1 MSTCSG
7 CSPSYNFCQFAHMGV
22 GGCQECYDDTYKNE
36 SFKTS
41 KYMAGINEY
50 INESLNEYLNQRR
63 FETAPRRGATVQT
76 VTGNLVEISSAERIE
91 IFNGVKN
98 IRESVCVDSNIEN
111 IETVVETVV
120 HESNECSICYETMGD
135 KNCCVTECGHKFCL
149 KCLLLAMDRTN
160 TCPMCRHVL
169 KEDSRGLGIV
179 TGDRLLNQVDLQGWI
194 DSLPDAGVNL
204 DEDDLDYIISTFGNT
219 DEVIGVL
226 IENNIIDYDHPLN
239 EEGFH

>member
-1 MSTCSG
+1 
-7 CSPSYNFCQFAHMGV
+7 MGV
-22 GGCQECYDDTYKNE
+22 GGCQECYDNTYKNE

-41 KYMAGINEY
+41 KYMAEINEY

-63 FETAPRRGATVQT
+63 FETAPLRGATVQT

-98 IRESVCVDSNIEN
+98 IRESVCVNSNIEN
-111 IETVVETVV
+111 IENVVENVVETVV
-120 HESNECSICYETMGD
+120 PESNECSICYETMGD

-149 KCLLLAMDRTN
+149 KCLLLAMDRNN

-169 KEDSRGLGIV
+169 KEDSRGLGII
-179 TGDRLLNQVDLQGWI
+179 TGDRLLNEVDLQGWI

-204 DEDDLDYIISTFGNT
+204 DEDDLDYIIRTFGNT

>member
-1 MSTCSG
+1 
-7 CSPSYNFCQFAHMGV
+7 MGV

-41 KYMAGINEY
+41 KYMAEINEY

-63 FETAPRRGATVQT
+63 FETAPLRGATVQT

-98 IRESVCVDSNIEN
+98 IRESSCLDSIVEN
-111 IETVVETVV
+111 IETVVENDVETVV
-120 HESNECSICYETMGD
+120 ETVVPESNECSICYETMGD

-169 KEDSRGLGIV
+169 KDNSRCLGIV
-179 TGDRLLNQVDLQGWI
+179 TGDRLLNEVDLQGWI

-204 DEDDLDYIISTFGNT
+204 DEDDLDYIIRTFGNT

-239 EEGFH
+239 EENGLY

>member
-7 CSPSYNFCQFAHMGV
+7 CAPSYNFCQFAHMGV

-41 KYMAGINEY
+41 KYMAEINEY
-50 INESLNEYLNQRR
+50 INESLNEYL
-63 FETAPRRGATVQT
+63 
-76 VTGNLVEISSAERIE
+76 
-91 IFNGVKN
+91 KN
-98 IRESVCVDSNIEN
+98 IRESSCLDSNIEN

-120 HESNECSICYETMGD
+120 PESNECSICYETMGD

-149 KCLLLAMDRTN
+149 KCLLLAMDRNN

-169 KEDSRGLGIV
+169 KEDSRGLGII
-179 TGDRLLNQVDLQGWI
+179 TGDRRLNEVDLQGWI

-204 DEDDLDYIISTFGNT
+204 DEDDLDFIISTFGNT

-239 EEGFH
+239 EENGIY

>member
-7 CSPSYNFCQFAHMGV
+7 CAPSYNFCQFAHMGL
-22 GGCQECYDDTYKNE
+22 GGCQECYDDTYKND

-41 KYMAGINEY
+41 KYMAEINQY
-50 INESLNEYLNQRR
+50 INDSLNEYL
-63 FETAPRRGATVQT
+63 
-76 VTGNLVEISSAERIE
+76 
-91 IFNGVKN
+91 KN
-98 IRESVCVDSNIEN
+98 IRESVCVNSNIEN
-111 IETVVETVV
+111 IENVVETVV
-120 HESNECSICYETMGD
+120 ETGVPESNECSICYETMGD

-149 KCLLLAMDRTN
+149 KCLLLAMDRNN

-179 TGDRLLNQVDLQGWI
+179 SGDRRLNELDLQGWI

-204 DEDDLDYIISTFGNT
+204 DEDDLDFIISTFGNT

-239 EEGFH
+239 EENGLY

>member
-1 MSTCSG
+1 MSKCAG
-7 CSPSYNFCQFAHMGV
+7 CAPSYNFCQFAHMGV

-50 INESLNEYLNQRR
+50 INESLNEYL
-63 FETAPRRGATVQT
+63 
-76 VTGNLVEISSAERIE
+76 
-91 IFNGVKN
+91 KN
-98 IRESVCVDSNIEN
+98 IRESSCLDSNIEN
-111 IETVVETVV
+111 IENVVEKNVENVV
-120 HESNECSICYETMGD
+120 ENEVIETIECSICYETIGD

-149 KCLLLAMDRTN
+149 KCLLVAMDRNN

-169 KEDSRGLGIV
+169 KDDSRGLGIV
-179 TGDRLLNQVDLQGWI
+179 TGGRLLNEVDLQGWI

-219 DEVIGVL
+219 DEVIRVL

-239 EEGFH
+239 EENGLY

>member
-1 MSTCSG
+1 
-7 CSPSYNFCQFAHMGV
+7 MGV
-22 GGCQECYDDTYKNE
+22 GGCQECYDDSYKNN

-50 INESLNEYLNQRR
+50 VNESLNEYL
-63 FETAPRRGATVQT
+63 
-76 VTGNLVEISSAERIE
+76 
-91 IFNGVKN
+91 KN
-98 IRESVCVDSNIEN
+98 IRESSCLDSNIEN
-111 IETVVETVV
+111 IENVVENIVENVV
-120 HESNECSICYETMGD
+120 PETNECSICYETMGD
-135 KNCCVTECGHKFCL
+135 KNTCVTECGHKFCL
-149 KCLLLAMDRTN
+149 KCLLMAMDRNN

-169 KEDSRGLGIV
+169 KDDSRRLGV
-179 TGDRLLNQVDLQGWI
+179 GVANGNRLLNDVDLQGWI

-226 IENNIIDYDHPLN
+226 IDNNIIDYDHPLN

>member
-1 MSTCSG
+1 MSNCSG
-7 CSPSYNFCQFAHMGV
+7 CAPSYNFCQFAHMGV
-22 GGCQECYDDTYKNE
+22 GGCQECYDDSYKND

-50 INESLNEYLNQRR
+50 INESLNEYL
-63 FETAPRRGATVQT
+63 
-76 VTGNLVEISSAERIE
+76 
-91 IFNGVKN
+91 KN
-98 IRESVCVDSNIEN
+98 IRELTCLDSNVENIEN
-111 IETVVETVV
+111 VVEN
-120 HESNECSICYETMGD
+120 NECSICYDTMGD

-149 KCLLLAMDRTN
+149 KCLLIAMDRNN

-169 KEDSRGLGIV
+169 KDDSRGIATPNG
-179 TGDRLLNQVDLQGWI
+179 GRLLNAVDLQGWI
-194 DSLPDAGVNL
+194 DTLPDAGANL

-219 DEVIGVL
+219 DQVIEVL

>member
-1 MSTCSG
+1 
-7 CSPSYNFCQFAHMGV
+7 MGV

>member
-22 GGCQECYDDTYKNE
+22 GGCQECYDTTYKNE

-41 KYMAGINEY
+41 KYMSEINQY
-50 INESLNEYLNQRR
+50 INESLNEYL
-63 FETAPRRGATVQT
+63 
-76 VTGNLVEISSAERIE
+76 
-91 IFNGVKN
+91 KN
-98 IRESVCVDSNIEN
+98 IRESVRVDSNVEN
-111 IETVVETVV
+111 IETIIEAVVEAVV
-120 HESNECSICYETMGD
+120 PESNECSICYETMGD

-169 KEDSRGLGIV
+169 KDDSRGLGIV
-179 TGDRLLNQVDLQGWI
+179 TGGRLLNEVDLQGWI
-194 DSLPDAGVNL
+194 GSLPDAGANL
-204 DEDDLDYIISTFGNT
+204 DEDDLDYIIRTFGNT

-226 IENNIIDYDHPLN
+226 IDNNIIDYDHPLN

>member
-1 MSTCSG
+1 
-7 CSPSYNFCQFAHMGV
+7 MGV

-41 KYMAGINEY
+41 KYMAEINQY

-63 FETAPRRGATVQT
+63 FET
-76 VTGNLVEISSAERIE
+76 
-91 IFNGVKN
+91 
-98 IRESVCVDSNIEN
+98 
-111 IETVVETVV
+111 VVETVV
-120 HESNECSICYETMGD
+120 ENVVPESNECSICYETMGD

-149 KCLLLAMDRTN
+149 KCLLLAMDRNN

-179 TGDRLLNQVDLQGWI
+179 TGDRLLNEVDLQGWI

-204 DEDDLDYIISTFGNT
+204 DEDDLDYIIRTFGNT

-226 IENNIIDYDHPLN
+226 IDNNIIDYDHPLN
-239 EEGFH
+239 DEN

>member
-1 MSTCSG
+1 
-7 CSPSYNFCQFAHMGV
+7 MGV

-50 INESLNEYLNQRR
+50 INESLNEYL
-63 FETAPRRGATVQT
+63 
-76 VTGNLVEISSAERIE
+76 
-91 IFNGVKN
+91 KN
-98 IRESVCVDSNIEN
+98 IRESSCLDSNIEN
-111 IETVVETVV
+111 IEIVVENVVETVV
-120 HESNECSICYETMGD
+120 PESNECSICYETMGD

-149 KCLLLAMDRTN
+149 KCILAAMDRTN

-169 KEDSRGLGIV
+169 KENSRGLGII
-179 TGDRLLNQVDLQGWI
+179 TGDRRLNEVDLQGWI

-204 DEDDLDYIISTFGNT
+204 DEDDLDFIISTFGNT

-239 EEGFH
+239 EENGLY